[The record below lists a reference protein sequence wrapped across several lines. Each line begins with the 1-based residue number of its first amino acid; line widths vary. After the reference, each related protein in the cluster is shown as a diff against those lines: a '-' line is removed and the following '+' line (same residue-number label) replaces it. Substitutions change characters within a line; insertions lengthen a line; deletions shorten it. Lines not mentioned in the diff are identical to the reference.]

1 MKKIN
6 EYSNEILASYYKN
19 YEVYVVTCIIKG
31 MKKDTE
37 NGVLRNQIW
46 TGNKYSNP
54 FQQRFWLD
62 IYNDNKRNA
71 LLKETNEAKRQK
83 LEYEIMFNK
92 IFDEILVWF
101 CKGYESDDELGSIP
115 CDKIESLNWTKEYT
129 QKFVDEGGD
138 PEYSWEKLTEN
149 DEIYLECGRA
159 PRLAMLDFIW
169 ETLQYC
175 DDKEIEKLL
184 KFADE
189 GYKSKWVKADYNP
202 KRNQSK
208 KKQVKDLETGII
220 YESQNDCAKAI
231 GKVKSYI
238 SKHKERFVSI

>member
-1 MKKIN
+1 M
-6 EYSNEILASYYKN
+6 
-19 YEVYVVTCIIKG
+19 
-31 MKKDTE
+31 
-37 NGVLRNQIW
+37 
-46 TGNKYSNP
+46 
-54 FQQRFWLD
+54 
-62 IYNDNKRNA
+62 
-71 LLKETNEAKRQK
+71 
-83 LEYEIMFNK
+83 
-92 IFDEILVWF
+92 
-101 CKGYESDDELGSIP
+101 
-115 CDKIESLNWTKEYT
+115 
-129 QKFVDEGGD
+129 
-138 PEYSWEKLTEN
+138 
-149 DEIYLECGRA
+149 
-159 PRLAMLDFIW
+159 
-169 ETLQYC
+169 QYC